1 MFDSFSINKWAIIRK
16 TLASFRLQLVTC
28 VGEIL
33 KYFEAY
39 FG

>member
-1 MFDSFSINKWAIIRK
+1 MFESFSINKHTIIRK
-16 TLASFRLQLVTC
+16 TLASFGLQLVTC
-28 VGEIL
+28 VRKIL